1 MLVMKRNTRPSGRN
15 IKIFLKGS
23 LLIIILILLNCI
35 SSKPESKL
43 SPQNPSPM
51 AEHIRQHERIPDKNL
66 PGNSFAIDSLLHKS
80 IEIFIPAK
88 AAATEKPNLL
98 IHFHGASY
106 VAKYAV
112 SVQTESIILANVH
125 LGAGSSS
132 YERPFSTEKIFDDFI
147 AALHTRLKN
156 EMPAFENFDSIYIS
170 SFSAG
175 YGAVRAIIKYPENMN
190 QIDGIILLDGLHTD
204 YIPARTP
211 LAKGGALNTTKL
223 ENFLKF
229 AELAASGERRM
240 IITHSEIFPGT
251 YASTTE
257 TAEYL
262 VRSLNLKRKPVL
274 KWGPMGM
281 QQVSET
287 VQNDLHILTFVG
299 NTAPDHIDHFHALHN
314 FLSIL
319 VSE

>member
-1 MLVMKRNTRPSGRN
+1 MKISL
-15 IKIFLKGS
+15 IGS
-23 LLIIILILLNCI
+23 LLIILCI
-35 SSKPESKL
+35 SLYCSFSKPHSKL
-43 SPQNPSPM
+43 TPQNPSPM
-51 AEHIRQHERIPDKNL
+51 DEHIRQHERIPDKKL
-66 PGNSFAIDSLLHKS
+66 PGNSFTIDSLLHKS

-106 VAKYAV
+106 VAKHAV
-112 SVQTESIILANVH
+112 SVQTESIVLANVH
-125 LGAGSSS
+125 LGSGSSA
-132 YERPFSTEKIFDDFI
+132 YERPFSAEKIFDDFI
-147 AALHTRLKN
+147 AALHNRLKN

-190 QIDGIILLDGLHTD
+190 QIDDIILLDGLHTD

-229 AELAASGERRM
+229 AELAASGERKM

-274 KWGPMGM
+274 QWGPMGM

-287 VQNDLHILTFVG
+287 VQNDLHILAFAG
-299 NTAPDHIDHFHALHN
+299 NTAPDHIDHFHAIHY

-319 VSE
+319 ERK